1 MNQQTTTLTASLVQ
15 MTGIN
20 KRFGSTQALVD
31 ADLTVLPGE
40 IHALVGENGAGK
52 SSLGKVLGGLYK
64 ADSGVLTVGGE
75 PVHRWDTKRA
85 QDAGVVMIAQELSLV
100 PERSVVDN
108 VFLGI
113 EGATFGVL
121 HTDALA
127 RYERLEE
134 RCRFGLDPN
143 VKVSSLRLADQ
154 QKVEIMRALAR
165 DARVVIMDEPTS
177 SLTADEADR
186 LHRVMHALRDEG
198 TAVIYVTHFLDAVL
212 AHTDRVTVMRDG
224 RVIRTSATADESKRS
239 LIEGMLGRPLEVI
252 FPPRAPA
259 PSPDTVPELELRSV
273 SRGIVKEVSLTV
285 RPGEIVGLA
294 GLVGSGRTEIGR
306 LVFGADRPDSGEILI
321 AGRPITVKSPRHAI
335 GQQIGFI
342 PEDRRSEG
350 LVLLRNVRENVTL
363 PHLGSVSRAGFVSRV
378 KERRLVKALLEQLA
392 VYPAVVDGD
401 VAVYSGGNQ
410 QKVLFAKWLL
420 GKPKIL
426 VLDEPTRGVDV
437 GAKQKIYELITEIA
451 AAGTAILLISSEHE
465 EVMGLS
471 HRVLLISDGR
481 ILTEVAPES
490 TSVGDVLNALFGADE
505 PAPTSANEM
514 QAP

>member
-1 MNQQTTTLTASLVQ
+1 MSDNATTTTAPLVE

-20 KRFGSTQALVD
+20 KRFGSTHALVD
-31 ADLTVLPGE
+31 TALTVLPGE

-52 SSLGKVLGGLYK
+52 STLGKVLGGLYH
-64 ADSGVLTVGGE
+64 ADSGVLRVGGE
-75 PVHRWDTKRA
+75 EVHRWDTKRA
-85 QDAGVVMIAQELSLV
+85 QDSGVVMIAQELSLV
-100 PERSVVDN
+100 PERTVVDN

-113 EGATFGVL
+113 EGSRFGIL
-121 HTDALA
+121 DGRALA
-127 RYERLEE
+127 RYNELEA
-134 RCRFGLDPN
+134 RCRFGLDPL

-165 DARVVIMDEPTS
+165 DAQVVIMDEPTS

-186 LHRVMHALRDEG
+186 LHEVMHDLRDKG

-212 AHTDRVTVMRDG
+212 EHADRVTVMRDG
-224 RVIRTSATADESKRS
+224 RVIRTSKASQESKNS
-239 LIEGMLGRPLEVI
+239 LIEGMLGRPLEVV
-252 FPPRAPA
+252 FPPLPPA
-259 PSPDTVPELELRSV
+259 PSPQTPPELELRGV
-273 SRGIVKEVSLTV
+273 SRGIVKDVSLSV

-294 GLVGSGRTEIGR
+294 GLVGSGRSEIAR
-306 LVFGADRPDSGEILI
+306 LIFGADKPESGEILVS
-321 AGRPITVKSPRHAI
+321 GTSTRLRSPRQAI
-335 GQQIGFI
+335 GSRVGFI

-363 PHLGSVSRAGFVSRV
+363 PHLSSLSRAGFVSRS
-378 KERRLVKALLEQLA
+378 KERLHVKSLLDRLG

-420 GKPKIL
+420 GKPSVLI
-426 VLDEPTRGVDV
+426 LDEPTRGVDV
-437 GAKQKIYELITEIA
+437 GAKQKIYELIAEIA
-451 AAGTAILLISSEHE
+451 AAGTAVLLISSEHE

-481 ILTEVAPES
+481 ILDEVTPANM
-490 TSVGDVLNALFGADE
+490 SVGDVLRALFGADDPTPTT
-505 PAPTSANEM
+505 PASEK
-514 QAP
+514 